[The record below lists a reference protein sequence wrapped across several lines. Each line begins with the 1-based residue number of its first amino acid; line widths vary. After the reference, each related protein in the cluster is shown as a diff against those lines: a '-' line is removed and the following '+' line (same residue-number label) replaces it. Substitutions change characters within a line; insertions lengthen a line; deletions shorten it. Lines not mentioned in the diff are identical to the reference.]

1 MRKVKVGAVQPRLI
15 EIPERY
21 FYLSENYRNDA
32 AEIIEHYMKQ
42 QLAVTAN
49 LLEKAAAEGCDIVTT
64 SEDASGLSN
73 YSIDIT
79 EKNIFTELVELAEP
93 IMENALSG
101 IAKKYSMY
109 IVGCYTKRRD
119 GKNYNTA
126 SIFDRQGRIVGEYRK
141 THLPANEKWQ
151 FTPGDA
157 LDVFDLDFGR
167 VGICICY
174 DMMFPEVVQVQALKG
189 AEIVFYP
196 TFGCNWYDSIGEATL
211 RTRANDNGVY
221 IVTSKNYVYN
231 SAGKSS
237 IIDYWGQVLCDAG
250 FNENEIVVKE
260 IDLDSKRRQPDW
272 YFNTQITGIDEVSVR
287 LLQERRPEL
296 YTVITEPSREKLK
309 IPDDSEKLE
318 IYARIKAGD
327 CHW

>member
-1 MRKVKVGAVQPRLI
+1 MRKVKVGTIQPRFI
-15 EIPERY
+15 DIPDRY
-21 FYLSENYRNDA
+21 FYLSEHYHNDV
-32 AEIIEHYMKQ
+32 AEIIEHYMKK
-42 QLAVTAN
+42 QLAVTVN

-73 YSIDIT
+73 YAIDIT
-79 EKNIFTELVELAEP
+79 EKNIFTELVERAEP
-93 IMENALSG
+93 IMENTLSQ
-101 IAKKYSMY
+101 IARKHSMY
-109 IVGCYTKRRD
+109 IVGCYTKRRA

-126 SIFDRQGRIVGEYRK
+126 SVFDRQGCIVGEYRK

-151 FTPGDA
+151 FTAGDT
-157 LDVFDLDFGR
+157 LDVFSLDFGK

-174 DMMFPEVVQVQALKG
+174 DMMFPEVVQVLALKG

-196 TFGCNWYDSIGEATL
+196 TFGCNWYNSIGVATL

-231 SAGKSS
+231 AAGRSS
-237 IIDYWGQVLCDAG
+237 IIDYWGQVLGDAG
-250 FNENEIVVKE
+250 FNENDIVVKE
-260 IDLDSKRRQPDW
+260 IDLDNIRRQPQW
-272 YFNTQITGIDEVSVR
+272 YFNTQITGIDEVTVR

-296 YTVITEPSREKLK
+296 YSVITERSRETLK
-309 IPDDSEKLE
+309 IPDDREKRD
-318 IYARIKAGD
+318 IFARIKSGD